1 MRVLIIN
8 GPNLN
13 LLGRRE
19 PEIYG
24 PRSFEAYF
32 QELQSRYSQLELE
45 YFQSNHEG
53 AILDKLHDSGAHA
66 HGIVINAGA
75 LAHTSIALADAIAA
89 IRKPAV
95 EVHISNVF
103 ERESYR
109 HHSYLTAKC
118 SGCIIG
124 LGLEGYAL
132 AIEYLANRHRG
143 AQLTKEG

>member
-1 MRVLIIN
+1 MRILIIN

-24 PRSFEAYF
+24 VHSFETYF
-32 QELQSRYSQLELE
+32 QELKSRFSSIELE

-53 AILDKLHDSGAHA
+53 ALIDKLHDSGIHA
-66 HGIVINAGA
+66 HGIVLNAGA
-75 LAHTSIALADAIAA
+75 YTHTSIALADAVSA
-89 IRKPAV
+89 IHKPTV

-109 HHSYLTAKC
+109 HHSYLAGKC

-132 AIEYLANRHRG
+132 AIEYLMHRHRG
-143 AQLTKEG
+143 AKQSEE